1 MAPSSFGNITKLLLV
16 VAVVAFVAAMR
27 GGGSEQ
33 SGASCVVVAPSVPE
47 AVTFRPS
54 PSPPPPAARLVPVTS
69 PPPTSVFDYVETA
82 KSHLDFPDRSKP
94 LLVLVTPADDP
105 ANLPR
110 SIYHIIPLRSC
121 FDVRWVIVH
130 NIKKTV
136 TIAPMFRDV
145 FPWITELR
153 AYHPASEQLSH
164 QRNIGVEFAL
174 NEIVAKYGDR
184 GYFYFLSTDNT
195 LPDLCSVAAE
205 IRSTSDVLFYR
216 EERQCGARVF
226 TGSDEKVWSGDNALS
241 QIACAA
247 GEASFLIPLALLNE
261 VRPKWHLTQH
271 QCGID
276 PTFFAAL
283 VNHAVATKGAAA
295 VQTWPQAF
303 HVNQL
308 HVNLGCVKSP
318 WTQATLNASLHE
330 YKMLLH
336 EMENAQERLNRTLW
350 MSVPWVSFHT
360 YVHILSAIRS
370 TLPADRTVQY
380 LEVGIFK
387 GATSAFM
394 SRHPAPTN
402 IIGVDYFAIHNQRT
416 VANWMVSSVNGSNP
430 ISWISASSRSLEAI
444 EKVRSLLGGQ
454 LIDICFIDGDHTTR
468 GAMADFFTFSALVA
482 RGGYIV
488 FDDFMD
494 TRASSGVRE
503 AVWLLTRFGVINTH
517 EYEIFGTIPN
527 VAGASHWFRGGE
539 VYDWQGSLLHNEFII
554 RKR

>member
-1 MAPSSFGNITKLLLV
+1 MAPSSFGNTTKLIAV
-16 VAVVAFVAAMR
+16 VAVIVFVAMMR
-27 GGGSEQ
+27 GGGSQ
-33 SGASCVVVAPSVPE
+33 LSGASFVVFAPSVPE
-47 AVTFRPS
+47 AAATLRPS
-54 PSPPPPAARLVPVTS
+54 PPAARPAAVTS
-69 PPPTSVFDYVETA
+69 PRRPTRVFDYVETA
-82 KSHLDFPDRSKP
+82 KGHLDFPDRSKP

-110 SIYHIIPLRSC
+110 SIFDIIPLRSC

-130 NIKKTV
+130 NMEKTV
-136 TIAPMFRDV
+136 TTAPMFRDV

-153 AYHPASEQLSH
+153 AYHAGSEQLSH
-164 QRNIGVEFAL
+164 QRNIGVEYAL
-174 NEIVAKYGDR
+174 NEIVAKHGDH
-184 GYFYFLSTDNT
+184 GYLYFLSTDNS
-195 LPDLCSVAAE
+195 LPNLCSAPPE
-205 IRSTSDVLFYR
+205 TRNTSDVLFYR
-216 EERQCGARVF
+216 EELECGKRVF
-226 TGSDEKVWSGDNALS
+226 TGSDVKAWSGGSALS

-283 VNHAVATKGAAA
+283 VNRAVAIKGAAA

-303 HVNQL
+303 RVNHL
-308 HVNLGCVKSP
+308 HVNRGCVKSP

-330 YKMLLH
+330 YKMLLQ
-336 EMENAQERLNRTLW
+336 EMEKVQERLNRTLW

-370 TLPADRTVQY
+370 TLPTDRTVQY
-380 LEVGIFK
+380 LEIGIFK

-402 IIGVDYFAIHNQRT
+402 IIGVDYFAIRNQRT
-416 VANWMVSSVNGSNP
+416 VADWMVSSVNGSNP
-430 ISWISASSRSLEAI
+430 ISWISASSRSLEAV

-468 GAMADFFTFSALVA
+468 GAMTDFFTFSALVA

-503 AVWLLTRFGVINTH
+503 AVWLLTKSGVINTRD
-517 EYEIFGTIPN
+517 YEIFGAIPN
-527 VAGASHWFRGGE
+527 VAGAAHWFRGGE
-539 VYDWQGSLLHNEFII
+539 FYDWQGSLLHNEFVI